1 MTQKTMPIDW
11 TFHPTRDFAAQ
22 AATWDGIN
30 ARGANLPFLESL
42 FVAPLVAAFGSGR
55 ETLAVG
61 RSGGE
66 PVAALLLQRAGTG
79 RWSTFQP
86 SQMPLGPVVA
96 LPTVAV
102 DSLADSLLRA
112 LPGFNLGLGLTELD
126 PLYQVRPAN
135 RPCFGTLDYIQT
147 AWVELAGDF
156 AAYWES
162 RGKNLRQNMRKQR
175 NKLQADGVAPTLEIL
190 RDAAAMREAIS
201 QYGALETAS
210 WKAAEGTAVSLDNDQ
225 GRFYLA
231 MMENFCRAG
240 RGVVYRYRL
249 GEQVAAMD
257 LCIERDDL
265 LVILKTTYDG
275 SNRSL
280 SPAFLM
286 REEQMQQLYGE
297 GRIKRIEF
305 YGKLMEWHTRWTD
318 QARTLYHA
326 NAYRFSVIP
335 RLLQWRARRAAPQA
349 AATTAPEAENA

>member
-1 MTQKTMPIDW
+1 MQIDW
-11 TFHPTRDFAAQ
+11 TFFPARDYAAHT
-22 AATWDGIN
+22 ATWDAIN
-30 ARGANLPFLESL
+30 RRGANLPFLESR
-42 FVAPLVAAFGSGR
+42 FVAPLATTFATGGERLAIGHAA
-55 ETLAVG
+55 
-61 RSGGE
+61 GE

-96 LPTVAV
+96 LTTIDVEA
-102 DSLADSLLRA
+102 LAGSLLRA
-112 LPGFNLGLGLTELD
+112 LPGFNLALGLTELD
-126 PLYQVRPAN
+126 PLYQKRPADSA
-135 RPCFGTLDYIQT
+135 RFGTLDYIQT

-156 AAYWES
+156 SAYWES

-175 NKLQADGVAPTLEIL
+175 NKLQADGITPTLEVL
-190 RDAAAMREAIS
+190 RAPGDMEDAIR

-231 MMENFCRAG
+231 MMQNFCTAG

-249 GEQVAAMD
+249 GEQIAAMD

-286 REEQMQQLYGE
+286 REEQMQQLYAE

-318 QARTLYHA
+318 CSRTLYHA
-326 NAYRFSVIP
+326 NAYRFSAIP
-335 RLLQWRARRAAPQA
+335 RLLQWRARRGAAKAEAAPV
-349 AATTAPEAENA
+349 PETENA